1 MKKVL
6 FCLTLLL
13 LCLDCA
19 WAAELPDSVK
29 DAVPPEAADILP
41 EMDAFFALLYGRK
54 EKRYEERGTGADSLR
69 VRDLGGDFPGGPPYE
84 RRENRGEHAPDA

>member
-1 MKKVL
+1 M
-6 FCLTLLL
+6 
-13 LCLDCA
+13 
-19 WAAELPDSVK
+19 
-29 DAVPPEAADILP
+29 P

>member
-41 EMDAFFALLYGRK
+41 ERWLQHIR
-54 EKRYEERGTGADSLR
+54 
-69 VRDLGGDFPGGPPYE
+69 
-84 RRENRGEHAPDA
+84 